1 MDKENFLKAVK
12 NEKDSTIVENQW
24 TTDGQE
30 HFGYGGST
38 RGKDNEAIEKEKKTV
53 NTSMGI
59 GQIMVKNLSSKRQ
72 TVGRLKTFGSLIQ

>member
-30 HFGYGGST
+30 HFGYGGSN
-38 RGKDNEAIEKEKKTV
+38 RGKDNEDIEKEKNDRKYVYGHWTDNSEKFV
-53 NTSMGI
+53 FKK
-59 GQIMVKNLSSKRQ
+59 QI
-72 TVGRLKTFGSLIQ
+72 VGRLKTFGSLIQ